1 MADASLAPVQ
11 HFASFDGV
19 RLAYGRMGQGR
30 PLILLHGLFSN
41 HVMNWVKFGHAA
53 HLASLGFDVIMPDL
67 RAHGGSDA
75 PHDAAHYPPDVLAR
89 DLEALVAH
97 LQLRDF
103 DVAGFSLGART
114 VAQAL
119 LRGLRPRRAALTGMG
134 LEGLTHASRRQQF
147 FLEAIAHEGQVKMG
161 SPYWF
166 AVQFMRT
173 MKVDI
178 VAAAHVVRTLTDVD
192 PALLAQVDLPI
203 AVICG
208 DKDQDNG
215 SAPALAAHLP
225 QGRYME
231 ITGDHVTSV
240 SAAGLGLALGDFF
253 TA

>member
-1 MADASLAPVQ
+1 MSFGPHAPLF
-11 HFASFDGV
+11 HFTAQDGV

-41 HVMNWVKFGHAA
+41 HVMNWEKFGHATY
-53 HLASLGFDVIMPDL
+53 LAEAGFDVIMPDL
-67 RAHGGSDA
+67 RAHGQSDA
-75 PHDAAHYPPDVLAR
+75 PQDAQYYPHDILAR

-97 LQLRDF
+97 LKLRDF
-103 DVAGFSLGART
+103 DLAGFSLGART
-114 VAQAL
+114 VAHAL
-119 LRGLRPRRAALTGMG
+119 MRGMRPRRAALVGMG

-147 FLEAIAHEGQVKMG
+147 FLDAIAHEGEIKMG

-173 MKVDI
+173 MKMDM
-178 VAAAHVVRTLTDVD
+178 VAAAHVVRTFTDSD
-192 PALLAQVDLPI
+192 PAPLFAVDLPI

-215 SAPALAAHLP
+215 SAPALAAALQ
-225 QGRYME
+225 QGRYIE
-231 ITGDHVTSV
+231 IPGDHVTSV
-240 SAAGLGLALGDFF
+240 SGPALGAALGDFF

>member
-1 MADASLAPVQ
+1 MADMSVARIE
-11 HFASFDGV
+11 HFTSFDGV
-19 RLAYGRMGQGR
+19 DLAYGRMGQGR
-30 PLILLHGLFSN
+30 AVILLHGLFSN
-41 HVMNWVKFGHAA
+41 HHMNWVKFGHAD
-53 HLASLGFDVIMPDL
+53 HLAGLGFEVILPDL
-67 RAHGGSDA
+67 RAHGQSSA
-75 PHDAAHYPPDVLAR
+75 PQEARFYPQDVLAR
-89 DLEALVAH
+89 DLAALIAH
-97 LQLRDF
+97 LRLVDF
-103 DVAGFSLGART
+103 DLAGFSLGART

-119 LRGLRPRRAALTGMG
+119 LLGLRPRRAALTGMG

-173 MKVDI
+173 MKVDM
-178 VAAAHVVRTLTDVD
+178 VAAAHVVRTLTDVQAA
-192 PALLAQVDLPI
+192 ALSDIDLPI

-215 SAPALAAHLP
+215 SAPALAALLP

-240 SAAGLGLALGDFF
+240 SGAGLGLALGDFF